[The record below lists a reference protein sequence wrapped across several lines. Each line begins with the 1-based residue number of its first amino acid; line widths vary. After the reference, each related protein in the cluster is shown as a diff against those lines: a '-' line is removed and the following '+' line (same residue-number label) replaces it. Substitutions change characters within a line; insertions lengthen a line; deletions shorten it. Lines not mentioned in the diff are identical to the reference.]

1 MHASAQYHT
10 NNSKSIL
17 LYTPVSV
24 PAIIRQP
31 RICRQERSLAAYVER
46 IVHLP
51 ERLTHLACRVKQALK
66 NVLKNAVGAETR
78 AHRLDTIRARV
89 DEVRADFEDVGHDE
103 VEEVQ

>member
-1 MHASAQYHT
+1 M
-10 NNSKSIL
+10 
-17 LYTPVSV
+17 
-24 PAIIRQP
+24 
-31 RICRQERSLAAYVER
+31 
-46 IVHLP
+46 
-51 ERLTHLACRVKQALK
+51 K